1 MKTSIEEGWSYWI
14 MFNRPMAIH
23 DAVGDCMIKLEKHS
37 DEFLVKLTS
46 QLENLIKEHQEIQ
59 HDFKLI

>member
-37 DEFLVKLTS
+37 DEFLV
-46 QLENLIKEHQEIQ
+46 
-59 HDFKLI
+59 